1 MINTFQA
8 KIKNIEREVM
18 ALKCSQKLPSLLRGY
33 SYTLSVNVQNLSAQ
47 YTIYTFRVTYESGEN
62 DIISEFIFPGPVTP
76 LEPSGNTQTI
86 RISVGYE
93 GIQTLQVFSTRP
105 IVSVVRV

>member
-1 MINTFQA
+1 MISSLQA
-8 KIKNIEREVM
+8 RIKNIEREIK

-33 SYTLSVNVQNLSAQ
+33 SYTLPVDVRNISAQ
-47 YTIYTFRVTYESGEN
+47 YTIYTFRVTYESGQN

-76 LEPSGNTQTI
+76 LVPSGNTQII

-93 GIQTLQVFSTRP
+93 GVQTLQVLSTRP
-105 IVSVVRV
+105 IVSVVRI